1 MATVEIINEQIVI
14 KFDDSEYVYQCVV
27 PDDDEFFVKVCERD
41 VEEFRRIFTNPAM
54 IQRDGIYEAMI
65 MKPYLKTYILVR
77 EGEEIAS
84 EKKVLLGDVKV
95 KERSDIIENDESLR
109 KDVTEMKDILKKMS
123 EYSVDNFT
131 ALLNTFFEFQ
141 KEIYQEVKMNQEKIS
156 IYNEII
162 PDVLKK
168 VKSIDENQQKIV
180 IVLEEFSKKLNFVEE
195 SQKTVKTTVDLVQV
209 DVKTIQPK
217 LHSLIESQKSL
228 NDFQKILKGLFEKND
243 VSLKTLCDKISTVEL
258 QLKTI
263 EDKFVDF
270 ETKVSPKIEAK
281 KEIKSKVEKFES
293 LF

>member
-84 EKKVLLGDVKV
+84 EKKVLLEDVKV

-243 VSLKTLCDKISTVEL
+243 VSLKTLCDKMSTVEL

>member
-84 EKKVLLGDVKV
+84 EKKVLLEDVKV